1 LRKRAY
7 SSSGQSRVLWENEE
21 YNQLV
26 RELQKDFIKKY
37 IEKLSPGD
45 HVLDIGCGIGVIS
58 RMIIDLKSDVQID
71 ASDLPEMIEVAKKE
85 NPYPQINYIAGRA
98 EEYYE
103 PKKKYRFIL
112 SSDCFS
118 SIRDVRKMKK
128 SNRQLQWNAGS
139 RRDNLDDRSVS

>member
-1 LRKRAY
+1 
-7 SSSGQSRVLWENEE
+7 
-21 YNQLV
+21 
-26 RELQKDFIKKY
+26 
-37 IEKLSPGD
+37 
-45 HVLDIGCGIGVIS
+45 
-58 RMIIDLKSDVQID
+58 MIIDLKSDVQID
-71 ASDLPEMIEVAKKE
+71 ALDLPEMIEVAKKE

-128 SNRQLQWNAGS
+128 SNRQLQWNAV
-139 RRDNLDDRSVS
+139 LAI